1 MTPGPREIPYR
12 LRWDAGGHRPGAHRS
27 RQGDAGLAFRGHRRL
42 VDGGDPRRLD
52 IHASLRDPL
61 GQWWVRTLAER
72 RAVTVVLLA
81 DLSASMDD
89 DTPPPRVQALAALAD
104 SLAWSAQRLG
114 DAFGCLGA
122 DRALHRL
129 GPWPPTRQRGCG
141 PVLAQ
146 ALQAH
151 RRQGAQAAG
160 IDGLL
165 AAVAELP
172 RQRCL
177 VFLASDF
184 HWPAATL
191 GAVMDALAPHDVVPV
206 VLWQRRDFELPA
218 RDGLAWLQ
226 DAEGHGA
233 HLVWVRP
240 ALRLR
245 HADRLAQARQA
256 LTERLRAWQRQP
268 VFQIDG
274 FDPDAFAVH
283 FQA

>member
-1 MTPGPREIPYR
+1 MHPGPREIAYR
-12 LRWDAGGHRPGAHRS
+12 LRWDAAGHRPGAHRS

-81 DLSASMDD
+81 DLSGSMDD
-89 DTPPPRVQALAALAD
+89 GPQQPRVEALATLAD

-122 DRALHRL
+122 DRQLHRL
-129 GPWPPTRQRGCG
+129 GPWPPTRQRGSG

-146 ALQAH
+146 ALRQH
-151 RRQGAQAAG
+151 RRDAPQAG
-160 IDGLL
+160 GTEGLL
-165 AAVAELP
+165 AAAAELP
-172 RQRCL
+172 RQRTL

-184 HWPAATL
+184 HWPETQLA
-191 GAVMDALAPHDVVPV
+191 AVMDSLATHDVVPV
-206 VLWQRRDFELPA
+206 VLWRRSDFELPA
-218 RDGLAWLQ
+218 RDGLAWLR

-240 ALRLR
+240 ALRQA
-245 HADRLAQARQA
+245 HADRLAQARQQ
-256 LTERLRAWQRQP
+256 LSERLRRWQRRP

>member
-1 MTPGPREIPYR
+1 MHEIPYR
-12 LRWDAGGHRPGAHRS
+12 LRWDAAGHRPGAHRS

-72 RAVTVVLLA
+72 RAVSVVLLA

-89 DTPPPRVQALAALAD
+89 APGQPRVEALAALAD

-122 DRALHRL
+122 DHQLHRL
-129 GPWPPTRQRGCG
+129 GPWPPTRQRGSG
-141 PVLAQ
+141 PALAQ
-146 ALQAH
+146 ALRQHPRDSPQAT
-151 RRQGAQAAG
+151 GT
-160 IDGLL
+160 DGLL
-165 AAVAELP
+165 AAAAELP
-172 RQRCL
+172 RQRSL

-184 HWPAATL
+184 HWPEAQLA
-191 GAVMDALAPHDVVPV
+191 AVMDGLAAHDVVPV
-206 VLWQRRDFELPA
+206 VLWRRSDFELPA
-218 RDGLAWLQ
+218 RDGLAWLR
-226 DAEGHGA
+226 DAEGRGA

-240 ALRLR
+240 ALRQR
-245 HADRLAQARQA
+245 HTDRLAQARQQ
-256 LTERLRAWQRQP
+256 LTDRLRRWQRQP

-274 FDPDAFAVH
+274 FDPDAFALH

>member
-1 MTPGPREIPYR
+1 MHEIAYR
-12 LRWDAGGHRPGAHRS
+12 LRWDAAGHRPGAHRS

-52 IHASLRDPL
+52 VHASLRDPL

-72 RAVTVVLLA
+72 RAVQVVLLA

-89 DTPPPRVQALAALAD
+89 GPGQPRVQALAALAE

-129 GPWPPTRQRGCG
+129 GPWPPTRQRGSG
-141 PVLAQ
+141 AALAQ
-146 ALQAH
+146 ALHQHH
-151 RRQGAQAAG
+151 RDGPPARGV
-160 IDGLL
+160 DGLL
-165 AAVAELP
+165 AAAAELP
-172 RQRCL
+172 RQRAL

-184 HWPAATL
+184 HWPEAQLA
-191 GAVMDALAPHDVVPV
+191 AVMDALATHDVVPV
-206 VLWQRRDFELPA
+206 VLWRRSDFELPA
-218 RDGLAWLQ
+218 RDGLAWLR

-240 ALRLR
+240 ALRQR
-245 HADRLAQARQA
+245 HADRLAQARQQ
-256 LTERLRAWQRQP
+256 LTDRLRRWQRQP

-274 FDPDAFAVH
+274 FDPDAFALH